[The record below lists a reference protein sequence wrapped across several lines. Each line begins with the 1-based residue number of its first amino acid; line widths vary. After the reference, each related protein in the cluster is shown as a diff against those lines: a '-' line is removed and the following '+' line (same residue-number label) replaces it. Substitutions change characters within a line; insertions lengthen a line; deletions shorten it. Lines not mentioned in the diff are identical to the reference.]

1 MYTIFI
7 QPDAEETFS
16 VLSQAG
22 LVVYKYLIWVVLAIS
37 KFYFLSIA
45 FILRPRSTKD
55 KNTTYFDCERET

>member
-7 QPDAEETFS
+7 QPDAEETFLCS
-16 VLSQAG
+16 VKQNWLFI
-22 LVVYKYLIWVVLAIS
+22 KYLIWVVLAIS

-55 KNTTYFDCERET
+55 KNTTYFDCGRET